1 MKTIYHSVAHK
12 YSLHILLILPV
23 LALFAMAACS
33 YSGKSVGLM
42 DTAESLM
49 NSRPDSA
56 LVLLDSVADS
66 DLHGRKQKAR
76 YALLKSIALDKNYI
90 DTTTFDVLQ
99 PAIDYYPK
107 NGTPDEKLK
116 TFYYQG
122 RIHQNANDDDLAMQ
136 AWLRGSEVEGISD
149 SLILAHL
156 LVAKSILYHKQY
168 KIDEYIKSNLRAA
181 EIYETLGMQRMQIK
195 SLGYALNGSMILR
208 IKSQS
213 DSIVEIC
220 KYILEEK
227 PELLTYIIED
237 YFDYVIHYGK
247 DTELRALLQEYH
259 DKIISN
265 NAIKLKLAKAYSI
278 IGEAETA
285 LQYLNLVNLTSAD
298 TEDSLS
304 YLYIR
309 ANVLDTL
316 KNFKESKESM
326 RDYVVLLS
334 KSDYN
339 MFSNELLFSEK
350 KHNLEMAMLMERQ
363 KRWNIVLA
371 LITVGLILVII
382 LIIVFFRYRITA
394 ARKKMAEQELE
405 NLQLE
410 LGQLENE
417 RDRLEA
423 LLQERPDMTPEMMK
437 VVYQRLDMLNTLLA
451 KEIASNDSYARDL
464 IESIRKDRAGFLD
477 STRMAFS
484 ISYPRFM
491 QYLLSHGL
499 TEEEINYAC
508 LYAMGLRGKEIGE
521 YIQLKRHYVMGSG
534 IRKKLGID
542 EHETNLGPYI
552 RRLLKDL

>member
-1 MKTIYHSVAHK
+1 MKTTYHSRANR
-12 YSLHILLILPV
+12 YTLHILLFLPV
-23 LALFAMAACS
+23 FALFAMTACS
-33 YSGKSVGLM
+33 YSGKSVNLM
-42 DTAESLM
+42 DTAESIM

-76 YALLKSIALDKNYI
+76 CALLKSIVLDKNYI

-122 RIHQNANDDDLAMQ
+122 RIYQNANEDDLAMQ
-136 AWLRGSEVEGISD
+136 AWLRGSEVEGITD

-156 LVAKSILYHKQY
+156 LVAKGILYHKQY
-168 KIDEYIKSNLRAA
+168 KIDEYVKCNLRAA
-181 EIYETLGMQRMQIK
+181 EIYGALGRHKMEVK
-195 SLGYALNGSMILR
+195 SYCYAIDGTVILQDKR
-208 IKSQS
+208 KA
-213 DSIVEIC
+213 DSIVMIC
-220 KYILEEK
+220 RRITTTH
-227 PELLTYIIED
+227 PELSEFLQGRILNYIVKYSTQSEILKTIEMYNPD
-237 YFDYVIHYGK
+237 SIP
-247 DTELRALLQEYH
+247 
-259 DKIISN
+259 SN
-265 NAIKLKLAKAYSI
+265 LKLILAKGYSK
-278 IGEAETA
+278 IGNAEKA
-285 LQYLNLVNLTSAD
+285 LQYLDSLEIPSDNIN
-298 TEDSLS
+298 DSLS
-304 YLYIR
+304 YLAIR
-309 ANVLDTL
+309 ATVME
-316 KNFKESKESM
+316 NFGIIHESNETWK
-326 RDYVVLLS
+326 RYAYLIS
-334 KSDYN
+334 KSDYEL
-339 MFSNELLFSEK
+339 FSNELLFSEK
-350 KHNLEMAMLMERQ
+350 KHNMEMAMLMERQ
-363 KRWNIVLA
+363 KRWNIIWA
-371 LITVGLILVII
+371 STSVGLILMII
-382 LIIVFFRYRITA
+382 LIIVFFKYQITA
-394 ARKKMAEQELE
+394 ARKKMAEQQLD
-405 NLQLE
+405 NLRLE

-423 LLQERPDMTPEMMK
+423 LLQERPDMTPEMMN

-491 QYLLSHGL
+491 QYLQSHGL

-552 RRLLKDL
+552 RKLLKDL

>member
-1 MKTIYHSVAHK
+1 MKTTYHSRANR
-12 YSLHILLILPV
+12 YTLHILLFLPV
-23 LALFAMAACS
+23 FALFAMTACS
-33 YSGKSVGLM
+33 YSGKSVDLM
-42 DTAESLM
+42 DTAESIM

-76 YALLKSIALDKNYI
+76 CALLKSIVLDKNYI

-122 RIHQNANDDDLAMQ
+122 RIYQNANEDDLAMQ
-136 AWLRGSEVEGISD
+136 AWLRGSEVEGITD

-156 LVAKSILYHKQY
+156 LVAKGILYHKQY
-168 KIDEYIKSNLRAA
+168 KIDEYVKCNLRAA
-181 EIYETLGMQRMQIK
+181 EIYGALGRHKMEVK
-195 SLGYALNGSMILR
+195 SYCYAIDGTVILQDKR
-208 IKSQS
+208 KA
-213 DSIVEIC
+213 DSIVMIC
-220 KYILEEK
+220 RRITTTH
-227 PELLTYIIED
+227 PELSEFLQGRILNYIVKYSTQSEILKTIEMYNPD
-237 YFDYVIHYGK
+237 SIP
-247 DTELRALLQEYH
+247 
-259 DKIISN
+259 SN
-265 NAIKLKLAKAYSI
+265 LKLILAKGYSK
-278 IGEAETA
+278 IGNAEKA
-285 LQYLNLVNLTSAD
+285 LQYLDSLEIPSDNIN
-298 TEDSLS
+298 DSLS
-304 YLYIR
+304 YLAIR
-309 ANVLDTL
+309 ATVME
-316 KNFKESKESM
+316 NFGIIHESNETWK
-326 RDYVVLLS
+326 RYAYLIS
-334 KSDYN
+334 KSDYEL
-339 MFSNELLFSEK
+339 FSNELLFSEK
-350 KHNLEMAMLMERQ
+350 KHNMEMAMLMERQ
-363 KRWNIVLA
+363 KRWNIIWA
-371 LITVGLILVII
+371 STSVGLILMII

-394 ARKKMAEQELE
+394 ARKKMAEQQLD
-405 NLQLE
+405 NLRLE

-423 LLQERPDMTPEMMK
+423 LLQERPDMTPEMMN

-491 QYLLSHGL
+491 QYLQSHGL